1 MPELPEVETT
11 RAGIAPYLLGE
22 TVARIT
28 IRNRNLRWPVS
39 RRLQHELPGQ
49 SIRKVDRRGKYLL
62 IHTELGCMILHLGM
76 SGHLRV
82 LQSMSAP
89 NVHDHVDIEFASGT
103 ILRFT
108 DPRRFGS
115 IHWTKK
121 DPAQHALLK
130 HLGPEPLSDDLHG
143 DYLFQLSRSRKQA
156 VKSFIM
162 DSRIVVGVG
171 NIYASESLFAAGI
184 HPRRRAGHIS
194 LVRYTALADAIRN
207 VLQMALARG
216 GTTLR
221 DFVGGDGR
229 PGYFRHELKVYD
241 RTGLPCMNCGQPIKQ
256 LRIAQRSSYYCSRCQ
271 R

>member
-11 RAGIAPYLLGE
+11 RIGIAPCILGE

-39 RRLQHELPGQ
+39 PRLQRELPGRQ
-49 SIRKVDRRGKYLL
+49 IRKVGRRGKYLL
-62 IHTELGCMILHLGM
+62 IHTEQGCLILHLGM

-89 NVHDHVDIEFASGT
+89 NVHDHVDIEFASG
-103 ILRFT
+103 IVLRFT

-121 DPAQHALLK
+121 DPSQHALLK

-162 DSRIVVGVG
+162 DSRIVVGIG

-184 HPRRRAGHIS
+184 HPRRRAGRIS
-194 LVRYTALADAIRN
+194 LARYTALTDAIRN
-207 VLQMALARG
+207 VLTLALARG

-221 DFVGGDGR
+221 DFVDGNGR
-229 PGYFRHELKVYD
+229 PGYFRHELRVYD

>member
-115 IHWTKK
+115 LHWTKR
-121 DPAQHALLK
+121 DPSQHALLK
-130 HLGPEPLSDDLHG
+130 HLGPEPLSENLHG